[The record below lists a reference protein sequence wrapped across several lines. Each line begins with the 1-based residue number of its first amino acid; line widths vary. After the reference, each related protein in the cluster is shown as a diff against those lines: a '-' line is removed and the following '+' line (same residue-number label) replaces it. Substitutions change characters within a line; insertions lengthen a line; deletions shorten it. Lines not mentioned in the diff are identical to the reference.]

1 MLRSVAVFASTIL
14 SGAGV
19 QDAPAAAICL
29 AATHCVSAT
38 VCMFVSDLMPQRTP
52 LAISAFGMAVGAAM
66 LSVCV
71 QAAPDAAGTAPLSTA
86 TGNHD
91 SAAASGCSGT
101 VSVAA
106 LVLYVFSFG
115 VGVGPLGFVLVSTSL
130 SLEIRSSGQS
140 LATALNWAFA
150 FVVTRSFGWL
160 AAALG
165 EGGVFQLYAAV
176 SLVYSIFAVR
186 ALPQTAAAVSHHP
199 K

>member
-1 MLRSVAVFASTIL
+1 MFTSDML
-14 SGAGV
+14 
-19 QDAPAAAICL
+19 
-29 AATHCVSAT
+29 
-38 VCMFVSDLMPQRTP
+38 PQRTL
-52 LAISAFGMAVGAAM
+52 LAISALGMAVGAAM

-71 QAAPDAAGTAPLSTA
+71 QTAPDAAGTTLLNT
-86 TGNHD
+86 TGDHD

-101 VSVAA
+101 VSVVA

-140 LATALNWAFA
+140 LATTLNWAFA

-165 EGGVFQLYAAV
+165 EGGVFQLYAAI

-186 ALPQTAAAVSHHP
+186 ALPQTAADELHP